1 MKSFKPTEYK
11 VIGIHHEFDIL
22 IKNKRIVNKLREIIH
37 LNNSYNPNC
46 SFKTINL
53 LSKEPGADTLN
64 HEFTIKLNVS
74 NPDTTMNTIYE
85 FLNRYIALTYH
96 VLGVD
101 IIQPSSD
108 DACVKVEFIAVTRN
122 SDTSDLGVYDIVND
136 KVFKREVDMDN
147 FCWDLLKKMSDLTFG
162 GEIHTPE
169 HINDNTQTFVYI
181 DMNDS
186 RRILHYNIKPKN
198 DKYQLLMMTDEI
210 WFTYV
215 NTIIDYLESNT
226 KYAS

>member
-53 LSKEPGADTLN
+53 LSEEPGADTLN

-74 NPDTTMNTIYE
+74 NPDTSMNTIYE
-85 FLNRYIALTYH
+85 FLNRYIVLTYH

-108 DACVKVEFIAVTRN
+108 DACVKANGTCIFNGGRWNGGALYPAHETAEIPTEGKFSSFLYLYDPDVASHLVP
-122 SDTSDLGVYDIVND
+122 DMAAYGTSADIRV
-136 KVFKREVDMDN
+136 
-147 FCWDLLKKMSDLTFG
+147 
-162 GEIHTPE
+162 
-169 HINDNTQTFVYI
+169 
-181 DMNDS
+181 
-186 RRILHYNIKPKN
+186 
-198 DKYQLLMMTDEI
+198 
-210 WFTYV
+210 
-215 NTIIDYLESNT
+215 
-226 KYAS
+226 